1 MPSAMNSIP
10 IVRTLAFR
18 PRPSSRF
25 RHVTGVKRPAA
36 GICRTFADKSTLPEA
51 KEGVTGPNMEQAE
64 HVSEEAAKVAKITG
78 SEGPDIEG
86 TGTPVQEILAGDA
99 EAKEQAPQVMKDAI
113 SAGKGA
119 QNAKPSTGRSFSTMA
134 RRRADMTPTMDDSA
148 ALPPSMFP
156 TAEQRALYA
165 QEQQPRA
172 PQPVQEEKKGHKFP
186 LPALPLP
193 SNGNKDHRYDPVV
206 EQVTNL
212 MMLHGKKSVAQRN
225 MAVILSTLRT
235 APPPTYSALRPLL
248 PGAPPASHLPLHPVL
263 YLTLAID
270 SLAPLL
276 RIRSQRGA
284 AGGGVALQIP
294 VPLGLRQR
302 RRTAFTWMLDAA
314 SKKKSRGS
322 GNDQFALRV
331 ADEVIAVV
339 EGRSG
344 GWEKRAAVHRLGTTA
359 RINLKFGNRAGR
371 R

>member
-1 MPSAMNSIP
+1 
-10 IVRTLAFR
+10 
-18 PRPSSRF
+18 
-25 RHVTGVKRPAA
+25 
-36 GICRTFADKSTLPEA
+36 
-51 KEGVTGPNMEQAE
+51 
-64 HVSEEAAKVAKITG
+64 
-78 SEGPDIEG
+78 
-86 TGTPVQEILAGDA
+86 
-99 EAKEQAPQVMKDAI
+99 MKDAI